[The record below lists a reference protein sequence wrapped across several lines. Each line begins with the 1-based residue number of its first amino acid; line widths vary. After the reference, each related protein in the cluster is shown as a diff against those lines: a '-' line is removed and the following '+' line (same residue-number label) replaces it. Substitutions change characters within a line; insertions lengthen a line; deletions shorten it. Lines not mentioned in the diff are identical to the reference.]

1 MQGLSLQSVKALSL
15 QMYEINKKK
24 NNKSA
29 KKSHLSSIFSIFFEY
44 LLRSDKTVGVLLYFI
59 VH

>member
-29 KKSHLSSIFSIFFEY
+29 KKIALKQYRVSSTF
-44 LLRSDKTVGVLLYFI
+44 
-59 VH
+59 